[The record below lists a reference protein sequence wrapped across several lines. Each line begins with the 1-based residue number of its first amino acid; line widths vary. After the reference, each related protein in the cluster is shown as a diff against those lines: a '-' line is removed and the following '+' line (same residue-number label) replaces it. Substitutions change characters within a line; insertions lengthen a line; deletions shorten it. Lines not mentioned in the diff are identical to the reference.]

1 MRIIPKGTRPMS
13 WRSGS
18 EGNGLC
24 DKFRFVALGILHTIT
39 PSRTRLPPSR
49 TRLPP
54 SRTRFQS
61 RLGWD
66 FRCKRS
72 KIDWMSMNEET
83 ARAGIHVREAEKAH
97 NIRTFS
103 HGRGAKKKDPNCIQI
118 RVLLWCRKRGSIR
131 AAARSGCGSQAPPE
145 PDSLPHPSTPAIII
159 IKNKDRL
166 KAVLVFG
173 AGSGGRT
180 RTVSPPRDFESC
192 FVKRSWFV
200 SPPLRRTWSS

>member
-1 MRIIPKGTRPMS
+1 
-13 WRSGS
+13 
-18 EGNGLC
+18 
-24 DKFRFVALGILHTIT
+24 
-39 PSRTRLPPSR
+39 
-49 TRLPP
+49 
-54 SRTRFQS
+54 
-61 RLGWD
+61 
-66 FRCKRS
+66 
-72 KIDWMSMNEET
+72 MNEET
-83 ARAGIHVREAEKAH
+83 ARAGIRVREAEKAH

-131 AAARSGCGSQAPPE
+131 AAAWSGCGSQAPPE

-192 FVKRSWFV
+192 FAKRSWFAL
-200 SPPLRRTWSS
+200 PPLRRTWRSWKKPGKTGFFEGKEGKMSVTPDEALFQDRRKNPRKSEAKWRPRSQNRPSGTIWNRRAICH